1 MPRIYLGFDPGMQ
14 GAIAAVTAGGSAKV
28 ADMPTVVT

>member
-14 GAIAAVTAGGSAKV
+14 GAIAAVRRAARGKWGAF
-28 ADMPTVVT
+28 PPL